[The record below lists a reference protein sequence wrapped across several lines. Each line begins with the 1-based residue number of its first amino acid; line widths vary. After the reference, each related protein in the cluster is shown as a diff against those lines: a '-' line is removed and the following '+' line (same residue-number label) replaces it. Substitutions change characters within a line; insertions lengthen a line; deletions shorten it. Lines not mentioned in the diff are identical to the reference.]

1 MVVAHGPYASCP
13 MLDSPRTRPPA
24 HPGRRDDDV
33 RMHASPIQAVSASR
47 STFTRVVALPEV
59 SMSGRQ
65 WQGNHRCSLGSWL
78 TLTVVGRWELGITSC
93 HGHDGML

>member
-13 MLDSPRTRPPA
+13 MLDSPRTRPPV

-47 STFTRVVALPEV
+47 STSTRVVALPEV
-59 SMSGRQ
+59 SMYVRTAVAGQSPLQ
-65 WQGNHRCSLGSWL
+65 PWKLADTDCCWPLGAGHYVVSWA
-78 TLTVVGRWELGITSC
+78 
-93 HGHDGML
+93 